1 MASAVEGSV
10 KMSGNSL
17 SGHSGRTGALVA
29 LLPPREYG
37 EVSAPSLA
45 EDRMTPTLRRMLLS
59 GALWLGTRQAHAQV
73 ADTTRSPQPDSSML
87 TPSLI
92 EAGRKVFHGKG
103 TCSGCH
109 GDKLQGGPV
118 APALTGP
125 TWRHINGTYSAI
137 IDRVDNGLP
146 GTLMV
151 PHPGGIEEAQ
161 VFLVAS
167 YIYAVSHGLTKP

>member
-1 MASAVEGSV
+1 MKPAPLGTLLLGTMAFAAHRVAAQVVDTSV
-10 KMSGNSL
+10 KG
-17 SGHSGRTGALVA
+17 TE
-29 LLPPREYG
+29 P
-37 EVSAPSLA
+37 APAMLA
-45 EDRMTPTLRRMLLS
+45 
-59 GALWLGTRQAHAQV
+59 
-73 ADTTRSPQPDSSML
+73 PD
-87 TPSLI
+87 LI
-92 EAGRKVFHGKG
+92 DAGRKIFHGKG

-125 TWRHINGTYSAI
+125 SWRHITGTYDAI

-151 PHPGGIEEAQ
+151 PHPGGISESQ

-167 YIYAVSHGLTKP
+167 YVYAVSHHKTKP

>member
-1 MASAVEGSV
+1 MT
-10 KMSGNSL
+10 
-17 SGHSGRTGALVA
+17 RA
-29 LLPPREYG
+29 LLR
-37 EVSAPSLA
+37 VLLCSAMSL
-45 EDRMTPTLRRMLLS
+45 
-59 GALWLGTRQAHAQV
+59 GAHGMQAQV
-73 ADTTRSPQPDSSML
+73 VDTTTKAAAPDSAML
-87 TPSLI
+87 TAGTI
-92 EAGRKVFHGKG
+92 DAGRKIFHGKG

-125 TWRHINGTYSAI
+125 TWRHVSGNYDAL
-137 IDRVDNGLP
+137 IDRVDNGLS

-151 PHPGGIEEAQ
+151 PHPGGITESQ

>member
-1 MASAVEGSV
+1 MKRV
-10 KMSGNSL
+10 
-17 SGHSGRTGALVA
+17 
-29 LLPPREYG
+29 
-37 EVSAPSLA
+37 
-45 EDRMTPTLRRMLLS
+45 LRRVMLS
-59 GALWLGTRQAHAQV
+59 GAIALGARRVEAQAV
-73 ADTTRSPQPDSSML
+73 DTTLKGPEPDPSML
-87 TPSLI
+87 SPAMVD
-92 EAGRKVFHGKG
+92 AGRKIFHGRG

-125 TWRHINGTYSAI
+125 SWRHITGTFDAI

-151 PHPGGIEEAQ
+151 PHPGGISESQ

-167 YIYAVSHGLTKP
+167 YIYAVSHQKTKP